1 MRFRRTRPRYTP
13 NLDITPLVDAMFI
26 LLIFTLTTMTFAQNQ
41 QSSAKEAIIDIE
53 LAKSSTA
60 PDASPAEALTVL
72 INASGNYYLSDSAHP
87 LSGQDLQLAISE
99 KLLSTPALAINVK
112 ADHRAT
118 HGQVVSALDL
128 LKSLNIQHVN
138 LVIELTSP

>member
-1 MRFRRTRPRYTP
+1 
-13 NLDITPLVDAMFI
+13 MFI
-26 LLIFTLTTMTFAQNQ
+26 LLIFTLTTMTFAQSQ

-60 PDASPAEALTVL
+60 PDPNTTEALTVL
-72 INASGNYYLSDSAHP
+72 INASGNYYLADSPLP
-87 LSGQDLQLAISE
+87 LSKQDLQLAISE
-99 KLLSTPALAINVK
+99 QLLSAPALAINIK

-138 LVIELTSP
+138 LVIELTEP